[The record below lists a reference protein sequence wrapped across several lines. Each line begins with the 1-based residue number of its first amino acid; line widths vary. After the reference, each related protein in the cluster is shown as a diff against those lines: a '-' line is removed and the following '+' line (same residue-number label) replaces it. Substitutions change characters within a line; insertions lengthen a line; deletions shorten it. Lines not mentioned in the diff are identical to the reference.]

1 MRYLFEDCVLDTG
14 RRELHRGADAVSLA
28 PQVFD
33 LLDHLIRNRERVVSK
48 DDLIAAIWGGRI
60 VSDAA
65 VTTRINAAR
74 SAIGDSGEEQ
84 RLIKTL
90 PRRGFRFVAP
100 VREEEGAGQPAAALG
115 GREGPERRFADPAL
129 RQRVQFCRSADGVR
143 IAYATA
149 GSGHPLVRAANFFN
163 HLEYDW
169 QDPFLGSIH
178 RGPAAEHR
186 IVRYDGRGCGLSD
199 RDPGSISFDAFVD
212 DLAAVIHAARIE
224 RCALLGV
231 SPGCATAIAYAAR
244 HPERVSHLV
253 LCGGYAR
260 GARRRGSPQLIEQSD
275 ALLTLMRAGWGNENP
290 ALHQFFTTRMLPDGT
305 PEQTR
310 AFNEL
315 QRMTCSP
322 EVAVATLRAIQ
333 EIDVADRLPQLAVPT
348 LVLHCRDDALVPLEQ
363 GRQLA
368 AAIPGARFVALEGR
382 NHVLLEGD
390 PAYARVME
398 ETNSFLRE

>member
-1 MRYLFEDCVLDTG
+1 MRYLFEDCVFDTG

-33 LLDHLIRNRERVVSK
+33 LLDYLIRNRERVVSK

-60 VSDAA
+60 VSDTA

-84 RLIKTL
+84 RLIRTL
-90 PRRGFRFVAP
+90 PRKGFRFVAP
-100 VREEEGAGQPAAALG
+100 VRVEEGAGQQAAALG
-115 GREGPERRFADPAL
+115 RHESPGRQPAGAAL

-143 IAYATA
+143 IAYAAA
-149 GSGHPLVRAANFFN
+149 GTGPPLVRAATPFT
-163 HLEYDW
+163 HLEYEW
-169 QDPFLGSIH
+169 ENPIWGSIH
-178 RGPAAEHR
+178 RPLAAEHHL
-186 IVRYDGRGCGLSD
+186 VRYDGRGSGLSD
-199 RDPGSISFDAFVD
+199 REPGGISFDAFVD
-212 DLAAVIHAARIE
+212 DLAAVIDAARIE

-231 SPGCATAIAYAAR
+231 SAGCPTAIAYAAR

-253 LCGGYAR
+253 LACGFAR
-260 GARRRGSPQLIEQSD
+260 GVRRGGSPQLIEQAD
-275 ALLTLMRAGWGNENP
+275 ALLTLMRAGWGKENP
-290 ALHQFFTTRMLPDGT
+290 ALHQFYTTRMLPDGT

-315 QRMTCSP
+315 QRIACSP
-322 EVAVATLRAIQ
+322 EVAVAAVRAITDV
-333 EIDVADRLPQLAVPT
+333 DVAHLLPLLAVPT
-348 LVLHCRDDALVPLEQ
+348 LVMHCRDDAMVPFEA
-363 GRQLA
+363 GRELA

-390 PAYARVME
+390 PAYARVIE
-398 ETNSFLRE
+398 ETNSFLTE